1 MKRKINLLILL
12 LICTSTISVFAAK
25 IIPLQALRKPETIAV
40 DDSQIYITEGASI
53 YIYSL
58 KDFRLIKTFGQ
69 AGEGPKEFKVHA
81 VAGVRIYTQPDSIFV
96 NSIGKVSYFTLD
108 GKYIKEKKNVNAGKW
123 VQPLG
128 NRFVGHGRT
137 KEGDNVYL
145 TIHFYD
151 SDLKRGK
158 EIYRVKHWFQGKR
171 IDPILHGRFRLA
183 RRGNPIFYV
192 HDNRIFIEGENGDVH
207 VFDHNG
213 EKLFY
218 IHHEYEK
225 LKVTDNHKKEVVSFL
240 EFIQSALLRHK
251 SRFEYPD
258 YFPIMRFFNV
268 ADGNVYVIPYKKK
281 DGKSEFH
288 VFNRDG
294 KFVEKVLV
302 PLAEE
307 NIFEFYPYT
316 IHDGKVFQ
324 LIDNFETEEW
334 ELHVTRMK

>member
-1 MKRKINLLILL
+1 MKKINLLILL
-12 LICTSTISVFAAK
+12 LFFTSSVSVFATK
-25 IIPLQALRKPETIAV
+25 IVPLQELRKPETIAV
-40 DDSQIYITEGASI
+40 ENSQIYITESASI

-58 KDFRLIKTFGQ
+58 KDFRLIKKFGQ
-69 AGEGPKEFKVHA
+69 AGEGPEEFKVHS
-81 VAGVRIYTQPDSIFV
+81 VAGVRICVQPDHIFV
-96 NSIGKVSYFTLD
+96 KSIGKVSFFTPA
-108 GKYIKEKKNVNAGKW
+108 GKYIKEKKNVSAGRW

-151 SDLKRGK
+151 SNLKRGK
-158 EIYRVKHWFQGKR
+158 EIYKIKHWFQGKR

-192 HDNRIFIEGENGDVH
+192 HDNRIFIEGEDGEVH

-213 EKLFY
+213 KKFFC
-218 IHHEYEK
+218 IHQKYET
-225 LKVTDNHKKEVVSFL
+225 LKVTENHKKEVVNFFEL
-240 EFIQSALLRHK
+240 IQSALLRHK
-251 SRFEYPD
+251 HRFEYPD

-268 ADGNVYVIPYKKK
+268 ADGNVYIIPYKKK

-316 IHDGKVFQ
+316 IYDGKVFQ

-334 ELHVTRMK
+334 ELHITRMK